1 MTANKNRIRFLS
13 NNSRSSKE
21 IKQCIQN
28 SEGEEKPNYILSQHL
43 SITCESGIKTFSEN

>member
-1 MTANKNRIRFLS
+1 MTVNKNRIRFLS

-28 SEGEEKPNYILSQHL
+28 SEGEEKPNYILSQSL
-43 SITCESGIKTFSEN
+43 SIMCESGIKTF